1 MKKKAIVV
9 GATGLVGGFCV
20 KELLQNDAYGQVLI
34 LVRQPLDWK
43 HPKLK
48 QLVVDFDRLE
58 KVAGQLKAQDIF
70 SCLGT
75 TRKKSPSR
83 EAYRKIEFEYAF
95 KLAQITSRQKAE
107 KFLFVSS
114 MGADAAAGAFYLRLK
129 GETEEVVSALPFK
142 AVHLFRPSFITGERG
157 RKERR
162 PSEAL
167 LEALLIPLGFLFAG
181 PLRKYRPISAQ
192 TIAKAM
198 VRAANG
204 KLTGVHIWE
213 SNLIEALGS

>member
-1 MKKKAIVV
+1 MKKKAIVA

-20 KELLQNDAYGQVLI
+20 KELLQNDAYSQVII
-34 LVRQPLDWK
+34 LVRKPLDWK

-48 QLVVDFDRLE
+48 QIVVDFDRLE
-58 KVAGQLKAQDIF
+58 KIGGQLKAQDIF

-75 TRKKSPSR
+75 TRKKSPSQ

-95 KLAQITSRQKAE
+95 KLARITSRQKAE
-107 KFLFVSS
+107 KFLFVST
-114 MGADAAAGAFYLRLK
+114 MGADADTGAFYLKLK
-129 GETEEVVSALPFK
+129 GEVEEAVSELPFK
-142 AVHLFRPSFITGERG
+142 AVHLFRPSFITGEKG

-162 PSEAL
+162 PLEAL
-167 LEALLIPLGFLFAG
+167 LETVLNALGFLFIG
-181 PLRKYRPISAQ
+181 PFQKYHPISAQ

-213 SNLIEALGS
+213 SNLIEKLGS

>member
-1 MKKKAIVV
+1 MKKKAIVA

-20 KELLQNDAYGQVLI
+20 KELLQNDAYSQVII
-34 LVRQPLDWK
+34 LVRKPLDWK

-48 QLVVDFDRLE
+48 QIVVDFDRLE
-58 KVAGQLKAQDIF
+58 KIAGQLKAQDIF

-75 TRKKSPSR
+75 TRKKSPSQ

-95 KLAQITSRQKAE
+95 KLARITSRQKAE
-107 KFLFVSS
+107 KFLFVST
-114 MGADAAAGAFYLRLK
+114 MGADADTGAFYLKLK
-129 GETEEVVSALPFK
+129 GEVEEAVSALPFK
-142 AVHLFRPSFITGERG
+142 AVHLFRPSFITGEKG

-162 PSEAL
+162 PLEAL
-167 LEALLIPLGFLFAG
+167 LETVLNALGFLFIG
-181 PLRKYRPISAQ
+181 PFQKYHPIPAQ

-213 SNLIEALGS
+213 SNLIEKLGS

>member
-1 MKKKAIVV
+1 MKKKAIVA

-20 KELLQNDAYGQVLI
+20 KELLQNDAYSQVII
-34 LVRQPLDWK
+34 LVRKPLDWK

-48 QLVVDFDRLE
+48 QIVVDFDRLE
-58 KVAGQLKAQDIF
+58 KIAGQLKAQDIF

-75 TRKKSPSR
+75 TRKKSPSQ

-95 KLAQITSRQKAE
+95 KLARITSRQKAE
-107 KFLFVSS
+107 KFLFVST
-114 MGADAAAGAFYLRLK
+114 MGADADTGAFYLKLK
-129 GETEEVVSALPFK
+129 GEVEEAVSALPFK
-142 AVHLFRPSFITGERG
+142 AVHLFRPSFITGEKG

-162 PSEAL
+162 PLDAL
-167 LEALLIPLGFLFAG
+167 LETVLNALGFLFIG
-181 PLRKYRPISAQ
+181 PFQKYHPIPAQ

-213 SNLIEALGS
+213 SNLIEKLGS